1 MSSKLIKI
9 FLSLFLISS
18 IFSLKLQLIDEDYV
32 LVQIGLPPKPYKLL
46 VDPMGSFT
54 YLFKP
59 LNSTSTLPG
68 ESAPLEFTNVLGK
81 FKGIWKNDFF
91 YLTDDRLMNFRMDF
105 LEITEK
111 DTKFKC
117 DGVLG
122 LGYSFSQSYGN
133 IYEVLAKMYNVFP
146 SKKVMSYDKKK
157 MQITLGEI
165 PERSNYNPTV
175 YKIYE
180 KKDYPGTFLQ
190 LEKLRFMTDYDQ
202 TKYISEEDIKEDA
215 LLTLLPLVIAPKHR
229 LKNLYNNYTTIFS
242 TPESKF
248 SKKGENRNETK
259 FYSDFYLTNPNKH
272 MDYIEIVFDRMAYK
286 FRPFEKKEDGK
297 YRPQIRFGNDEKY
310 LFKYWIVGVDVIGV
324 DRFDLN
330 FEDYTVKLYS
340 KPSYDITKSKP
351 QLLRDVFIYM
361 TIVCVMLAF
370 MFLVFCPKKRAKD
383 IKPGEELIELN

>member
-1 MSSKLIKI
+1 MSSRMLKI
-9 FLSLFLISS
+9 FLSLFVISS

-32 LVQIGLPPKPYKLL
+32 LVQIGLPPKPYKLF

-68 ESAPLEFTNVLGK
+68 ESDQLEFTNVLGK
-81 FKGIWKNDFF
+81 FKGIWKNDFI

-111 DTKFKC
+111 DTKFQC

-133 IYEVLAKMYNVFP
+133 IYDVLAKMYNVFP

-157 MQITLGEI
+157 MQITLGEF

-180 KKDYPGTFLQ
+180 TKDYPGTFLQ

-215 LLTLLPLVIAPKHR
+215 LLT
-229 LKNLYNNYTTIFS
+229 
-242 TPESKF
+242 F
-248 SKKGENRNETK
+248 SKKTK
-259 FYSDFYLTNPNKH
+259 AQPKWKASLINP
-272 MDYIEIVFDRMAYK
+272 
-286 FRPFEKKEDGK
+286 
-297 YRPQIRFGNDEKY
+297 
-310 LFKYWIVGVDVIGV
+310 
-324 DRFDLN
+324 
-330 FEDYTVKLYS
+330 
-340 KPSYDITKSKP
+340 
-351 QLLRDVFIYM
+351 
-361 TIVCVMLAF
+361 
-370 MFLVFCPKKRAKD
+370 
-383 IKPGEELIELN
+383 